1 VRQKTTRK
9 ARGAD
14 SIPVVTLKRYIETS
28 VKLLHPLFADIW
40 DMVEIPD
47 DWKECLIGKT
57 AKESWHLKIS
67 SLERHNITLY
77 TM

>member
-1 VRQKTTRK
+1 MRQITRK
-9 ARGAD
+9 SEGAD
-14 SIPVVTLKRYIETS
+14 SIPVETLKMYIETS
-28 VKLLHPLFADIW
+28 VKLSHPLFADMW

-47 DWKECLIGKT
+47 DWKECLISKT

-77 TM
+77 TK